1 MSLWSCGCCFT
12 SCHRARKRIERRC
25 TTFFVNKTRAWLP
38 EPYDQ
43 TSIAVCFSRYES
55 RAPSFHQTNMSA
67 NSFEEHE
74 KRRKSSRQLG
84 SDKKKKKFVEFMSMR
99 LKYFVPKS
107 IRSRKDVGIVTPV
120 PVGRRIQN

>member
-1 MSLWSCGCCFT
+1 LYAIEQEQELKGVALHFSLTKQELGYQ
-12 SCHRARKRIERRC
+12 KLVIKPVLL
-25 TTFFVNKTRAWLP
+25 FVSHVMNRTP
-38 EPYDQ
+38 H
-43 TSIAVCFSRYES
+43 
-55 RAPSFHQTNMSA
+55 SFHQTNMGA

-84 SDKKKKKFVEFMSMR
+84 PAKKKKKFVAFMSMR

-107 IRSRKDVGIVTPV
+107 VRSPKDAGIVTPV